1 MTPFKSIGLIFSIA
15 LLCGCDRSG
24 ESAGTPASPAV
35 GSKSADA
42 SHSFAALEPA
52 GAGALVVPCAID
64 KINAQPAAGR
74 VVNVEAGRDIHL
86 TGWISDAAKQV
97 PAKFTIVLSGPAT
110 YGVDAVAGISR
121 PDVAR
126 ALGSPALAKAGF
138 NVSATLGSV
147 AVGKYAVQILED
159 ANGKPA
165 RCTTNT
171 HVEVVNPAG

>member
-1 MTPFKSIGLIFSIA
+1 MTPFKSIGFIFTIA
-15 LLCGCDRSG
+15 ILCGCNRSE
-24 ESAGTPASPAV
+24 ESAGTPASPAAGPV
-35 GSKSADA
+35 ANA
-42 SHSFAALEPA
+42 HTFAAVEPVA
-52 GAGALVVPCAID
+52 AGALEVPCSID
-64 KINAQPAAGR
+64 KINAQAAAGQA
-74 VVNVEAGRDIHL
+74 VNVEAGRDIRF

-97 PAKFTIVLSGPAT
+97 PAKFTIVLAGPQT
-110 YGVDAVAGISR
+110 YGVSGVAGISR

-147 AVGKYAVQILED
+147 AVGKYSVYFIED

-171 HVEVVNPAG
+171 HVEVVKPAG

>member
-1 MTPFKSIGLIFSIA
+1 MTPFKSIGLIFTIA
-15 LLCGCDRSG
+15 VLCGCNRSE

-35 GSKSADA
+35 GSQGA
-42 SHSFAALEPA
+42 SSSNAFAAVEPA
-52 GAGALVVPCAID
+52 AAGALEVPCAID

-74 VVNVEAGRDIHL
+74 VVNVEAGRDIRF
-86 TGWISDAAKQV
+86 TGWISDATKQV
-97 PAKFTIVLSGPAT
+97 PSKFTIVLAGPGT
-110 YGVDAVAGISR
+110 YGVSGVAGISR

-147 AVGKYAVQILED
+147 AVGKYAVYFVED
-159 ANGKPA
+159 ASGKPA

-171 HVEVVNPAG
+171 HLEVVKPAG